1 MEVTRTYL
9 ELTDR
14 AQFRSGFGTFPDV
27 TIARATHPLPQ
38 LYRVCY
44 RTVGEAFQWRDRWDW
59 TDEQIA
65 VHLANPAIGL
75 YVAMRA
81 AGRKEVHLAGW
92 YELRRV
98 IEDDSVEIAYF
109 GIVAAEFGRGFGK
122 HLLSSAVRD
131 AWSLEPRRVWL
142 HTCTLDHP
150 NALPN
155 YLARGFT
162 PYRKETYDVDSPA

>member
-1 MEVTRTYL
+1 MQVKRTYL
-9 ELTDR
+9 ELRDR
-14 AQFRSGFGTFPDV
+14 AQFTGALGNFPDISI
-27 TIARATHPLPQ
+27 TRAKRPLPE
-38 LYRVCY
+38 LYRQCY
-44 RTVGEAFQWRDRWDW
+44 RAVGEAFQWRDRWDW
-59 TDEQIA
+59 TDAEINK
-65 VHLANPAIGL
+65 HLADPAIQL
-75 YVAMRA
+75 FVATRA
-81 AGRKEVHLAGW
+81 ATKKQAKLAGW

-98 IEDDSVEIAYF
+98 AEDDSVEIAYF

-131 AWSLEPRRVWL
+131 AWALGPKRVWL

-162 PYRKETYDVDSPA
+162 PYRTEAYEVDSAS

>member
-9 ELTDR
+9 ELHNR
-14 AQFRSGFGTFPDV
+14 EQFKAGFGDFPDI
-27 TIARATHPLPQ
+27 TITSAPQ
-38 LYRVCY
+38 PQPELYRMCY
-44 RTVGEAFQWRDRWDW
+44 RTVGEAFHWRDRWDW
-59 TDEQIA
+59 TDGEIA
-65 VHLANPAIGL
+65 AHLADPAIQL
-75 YVAMRA
+75 FVAMRITSKHA
-81 AGRKEVHLAGW
+81 ARLAGW

-98 IEDDSVEIAYF
+98 AEDDSVEIAYF
-109 GIVAAEFGRGFGK
+109 GIVATEFGRGFGK

-131 AWSLEPRRVWL
+131 AWALGPRRVWL

-162 PYRKETYDVDSPA
+162 PYRTETYEVDSAS